1 MKNRILRSALSVAL
15 CAAMLLSQGL
25 TAFAEGE
32 IDLAAAKSS
41 PVQESSEESEAKTPA
56 ETLTPETKKEL
67 PASTE
72 DETKTETTTGQPTAE
87 DDTAKETTAKTPAVV
102 SEEEKSEE
110 STAAPAEAQAA
121 TNSLKGWGGCD
132 RSSNQPILLPSESD
146 VIAALPDF
154 SFVCE
159 NSNCNASESIERND
173 LVFTIGEVKNTAG
186 TVDIT
191 FDNVAFSTSLAKFN
205 KNYGKHNLAKEAPIV
220 VTLTRNAEKDP
231 WYYAGE
237 VKDIIVPV
245 ECDKDCHPD
254 PIPEPSEEAIAAQ
267 LEYKLTCTNEN
278 LSDKHSQSEYQKVTS
293 DNIEIKNVDDTYS
306 VEVKWDKI
314 LAEYN
319 AEKGVTHTSEKLP
332 TEPISLVYD
341 EETKQWTVDGKTSFE
356 INVKCDVI
364 PSEPL
369 TPARPSDDVIQKMFS
384 VEMVCDNPNHENST
398 YYVAPAD
405 IKFTVGDV
413 TEENGAYSFTVT
425 LNSEAYL
432 EIYNKNMEPVHSLS
446 EESNQQNVTFT
457 WVENKW
463 NVNPT
468 IITINVLCDTKA
480 PVEPTK
486 PESDVLDP
494 IIGSV
499 SVKCVTNEKH
509 TSSWSYLTSQL
520 TEGSDYTI
528 GELGNENG
536 KVTCTITYIAK
547 AFADKYN
554 ELQTNI
560 DHFPFN
566 DVAVKLV
573 WNDETSSW
581 ELENKNLLNN
591 VLVSVGC
598 VLSEEEILA
607 DNLSVMVD
615 CISDLNHEDLTGLSL
630 EKGTFSIDEP
640 YQIAGEYFFDIEVQ
654 PDSYLKKYAEEH
666 PTYPEHSG
674 NAVKLTYQWK
684 DTNWEPTISE
694 ISFKVT
700 CEGPNIPS
708 HEDVIKLLGG
718 TMTVHCV
725 NTNHNATETY
735 GITWDSIGGLNKAPT
750 DNGDGTY
757 SLEITVS
764 HDTYLKLFNQTYPNH
779 KWATDDDM
787 ENEKVTLIWKDGEWS
802 VEDKTDF
809 SFNVDCNATA
819 PGGDENPD
827 NPGGGDN
834 GNNGGNNNGGSTGG
848 GSSVSR
854 RDDDDDWEPLPN
866 NNYRV
871 TKKNDKPSQNTQIVV
886 RDPAD
891 NSDNTSSNT
900 GSDSGKHNP
909 ETGDTTTAF
918 AAMALAAVSLGGVV
932 LLGRK
937 KK

>member
-25 TAFAEGE
+25 TVFADGE

-41 PVQESSEESEAKTPA
+41 PVQESSEESEAKTPT

-110 STAAPAEAQAA
+110 ATAAPAEAQAA
-121 TNSLKGWGGCD
+121 TNSLKSWGDCD
-132 RSSNQPILLPSESD
+132 RPSNQPTKED
-146 VIAALPDF
+146 
-154 SFVCE
+154 
-159 NSNCNASESIERND
+159 
-173 LVFTIGEVKNTAG
+173 
-186 TVDIT
+186 
-191 FDNVAFSTSLAKFN
+191 FDNLIRQITVSISCKDETSHSTNWRNPYQLKDGDYDGPEKTGTNKYTITINSDHIAQNYVVDGVSHKLHGTQDKATITATWEKKFI
-205 KNYGKHNLAKEAPIV
+205 G
-220 VTLTRNAEKDP
+220 
-231 WYYAGE
+231 WYE
-237 VKDIIVPV
+237 WKITPV
-245 ECDKDCHPD
+245 HININVEFDKGCHPD
-254 PIPEPSEEAIAAQ
+254 PIPEPSEENIAAQ

-468 IITINVLCDTKA
+468 IVTINVLCDTKA

-486 PESDVLDP
+486 PESDVLDT

-528 GELGNENG
+528 GELGNEKG

-802 VEDKTDF
+802 VEGKTDF

-909 ETGDTTTAF
+909 ETGDTTTVF
-918 AAMALAAVSLGGVV
+918 AAMALAAVSLGGAV

>member
-132 RSSNQPILLPSESD
+132 KASNQPILLPSESD

-245 ECDKDCHPD
+245 ECDKGCHPD

-486 PESDVLDP
+486 PESDVLDT

-802 VEDKTDF
+802 VEGKTDF

>member
-1 MKNRILRSALSVAL
+1 M
-15 CAAMLLSQGL
+15 
-25 TAFAEGE
+25 
-32 IDLAAAKSS
+32 
-41 PVQESSEESEAKTPA
+41 
-56 ETLTPETKKEL
+56 
-67 PASTE
+67 
-72 DETKTETTTGQPTAE
+72 
-87 DDTAKETTAKTPAVV
+87 
-102 SEEEKSEE
+102 
-110 STAAPAEAQAA
+110 
-121 TNSLKGWGGCD
+121 
-132 RSSNQPILLPSESD
+132 
-146 VIAALPDF
+146 
-154 SFVCE
+154 
-159 NSNCNASESIERND
+159 
-173 LVFTIGEVKNTAG
+173 
-186 TVDIT
+186 
-191 FDNVAFSTSLAKFN
+191 
-205 KNYGKHNLAKEAPIV
+205 
-220 VTLTRNAEKDP
+220 
-231 WYYAGE
+231 
-237 VKDIIVPV
+237 
-245 ECDKDCHPD
+245 
-254 PIPEPSEEAIAAQ
+254 
-267 LEYKLTCTNEN
+267 
-278 LSDKHSQSEYQKVTS
+278 SDKHSQSEYQKVTS

-468 IITINVLCDTKA
+468 IVTINVLCDTKA

-486 PESDVLDP
+486 PESDVLDT

-547 AFADKYN
+547 AFADKHN

-591 VLVSVGC
+591 LLVSVGC

-802 VEDKTDF
+802 VEGKTDF

-819 PGGDENPD
+819 
-827 NPGGGDN
+827 PGGGDN

-871 TKKNDKPSQNTQIVV
+871 TKKNDKLSQNTQIVV

-918 AAMALAAVSLGGVV
+918 AAMALAAVSLGGAV